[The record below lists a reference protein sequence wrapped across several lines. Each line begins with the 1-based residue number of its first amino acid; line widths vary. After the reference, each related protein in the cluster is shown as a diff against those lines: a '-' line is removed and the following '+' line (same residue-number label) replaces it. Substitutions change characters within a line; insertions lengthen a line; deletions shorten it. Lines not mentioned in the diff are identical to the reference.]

1 MTSESHHLA
10 CAWLAK
16 AQSDLATA
24 RLLIIGDEPYFDTG
38 CYHCQQAAEKAIKA
52 WLTAMEIPFI
62 KTHSLELLIGLCLPS
77 APDMLSF
84 LDHAVELSPLATEFQ
99 YSGDV
104 FEPSHDEASHALHL
118 AEEITNWISNKF
130 ADLSPP

>member
-1 MTSESHHLA
+1 MTPEFHYLA
-10 CAWLAK
+10 GAWLAK

-38 CYHCQQAAEKAIKA
+38 CYHGQQAAGKAIKA

-62 KTHSLELLIGLCLPS
+62 KTHSLELLIELCLPS
-77 APDMLSF
+77 SQGMSRF
-84 LDHAVELSPLATEFQ
+84 LEHAVEQSPLATEFR
-99 YSGDV
+99 YPGDV
-104 FEPSHDEASHALHL
+104 FEPSRDEASHALHL

-130 ADLSPP
+130 ADLIPP